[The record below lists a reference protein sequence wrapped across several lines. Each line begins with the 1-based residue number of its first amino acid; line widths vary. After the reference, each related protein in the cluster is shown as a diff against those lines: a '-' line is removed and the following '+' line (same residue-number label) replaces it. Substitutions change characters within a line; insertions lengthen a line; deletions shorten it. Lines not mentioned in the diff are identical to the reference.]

1 MSDTAADV
9 AAIRQ
14 WRDEH
19 RPTLGPD
26 AAGTPALAAAWRK
39 IDALLT
45 KLDQVP
51 AAIDWMWRDHQ
62 CQRPDLEAIV
72 RDLIDPDECDL
83 DHHGYCQAHGWL
95 QEGECPHAWAKALLA
110 GE

>member
-1 MSDTAADV
+1 
-9 AAIRQ
+9 
-14 WRDEH
+14 
-19 RPTLGPD
+19 
-26 AAGTPALAAAWRK
+26 
-39 IDALLT
+39 
-45 KLDQVP
+45 
-51 AAIDWMWRDHQ
+51 MWRDHQ

-95 QEGECPHAWAKALLA
+95 QEGECPHARAKALLA